1 MTGTLTAAIT
11 PVPAAGGTVA
21 VSLEWT
27 ASAGGAV
34 SATFTL
40 PAGTITLVKII
51 PGTGTAPS
59 ADYSVAISDPNGIEI
74 LTDGAGGDVAG
85 AGSLSATAA
94 SWGVP
99 LIPDAAADGKASARM
114 WQPGGTYTLT
124 VGSAGSGGMGTVILY
139 LIQGPL

>member
-1 MTGTLTAAIT
+1 
-11 PVPAAGGTVA
+11 VPEAGGTVA
-21 VSLEWT
+21 VSLAWT

-34 SATFTL
+34 SATFPF
-40 PAGTITLVKII
+40 PAGTITLVRII

-59 ADYSVAISDPNGIEI
+59 ADYSVAITDPAGIGI
-74 LTDGAGGDVAG
+74 LTDGAGGDCAG

-99 LIPDAAADGKASARM
+99 LIPDAAADGKAYGRM

-124 VGSAGSGGMGTVILY
+124 VASAGSGGMGTVILY
-139 LIQGPL
+139 LVPGPL